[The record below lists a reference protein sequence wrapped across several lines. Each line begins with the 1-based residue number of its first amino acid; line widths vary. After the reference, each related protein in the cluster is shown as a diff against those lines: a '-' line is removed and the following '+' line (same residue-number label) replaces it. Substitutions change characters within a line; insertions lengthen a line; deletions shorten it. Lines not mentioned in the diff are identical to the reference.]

1 MKTYVISFINFFDNE
16 LVSEIVHSDKTEVEV
31 LKEYLFKGQEADNE
45 DLKNLN
51 TIEECKEYCFD
62 SDSMC
67 NIIEVP
73 KN

>member
-31 LKEYLFKGQEADNE
+31 LKEYLFKEQEADNE

-51 TIEECKEYCFD
+51 TIEECEEYCFD
-62 SDSMC
+62 NDSMC

>member
-16 LVSEIVHSDKTEVEV
+16 LVSEIVRSDKMEVEV

-73 KN
+73 KD

>member
-16 LVSEIVHSDKTEVEV
+16 LVSDIVRSDKTEVEV

-62 SDSMC
+62 CDSMC

>member
-16 LVSEIVHSDKTEVEV
+16 LVSEIVHSDRTELEV

-45 DLKNLN
+45 DLKNMS

-62 SDSMC
+62 NDSMC